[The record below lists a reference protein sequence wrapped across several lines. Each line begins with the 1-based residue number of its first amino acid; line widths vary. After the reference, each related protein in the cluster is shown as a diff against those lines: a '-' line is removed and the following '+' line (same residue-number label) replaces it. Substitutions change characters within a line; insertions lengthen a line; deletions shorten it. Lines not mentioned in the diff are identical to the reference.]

1 MVLAVEVAGEEE
13 ERDNKG
19 VVVPYSKSRRR
30 ANDEVRA
37 VRLEESVAE
46 AKHRVLLM
54 RRGFSL
60 IEKRDGF

>member
-1 MVLAVEVAGEEE
+1 MVLAVEAAGGEEE
-13 ERDNKG
+13 CDNKG
-19 VVVPYSKSRRR
+19 MAVPYSRSRRR

-54 RRGFSL
+54 RRGFAL
-60 IEKRDGF
+60 IDKRDGF